1 MELFHYWWGQM
12 SMNKK
17 IQSIIL
23 ISILALGGCATGGFS
38 PDVVS
43 RDAAGKSQYVQSGTI
58 VSIKKVT
65 IEGDRESGNIF
76 GSILGAI
83 VGSNIGGEDDQ
94 TTQEVGAV
102 VGTAVGSVVGQE
114 TSERISRKEG
124 LEIIVKLDS
133 NEREI
138 SIVQELST
146 DPDYAFSVGD
156 EVRIVRSSGKSR
168 VVPYN

>member
-1 MELFHYWWGQM
+1 
-12 SMNKK
+12 MNKK

-65 IEGDRESGNIF
+65 IEGDRDSGNIF

>member
-1 MELFHYWWGQM
+1 
-12 SMNKK
+12 MNKK

-23 ISILALGGCATGGFS
+23 MSIFTLGGCATGGFS

-58 VSIKKVT
+58 VSVKRVT
-65 IEGDRESGNIF
+65 IEGDRDSGNIF

-83 VGSNIGGEDDQ
+83 IGSNIGGDEDQ
-94 TTQEVGAV
+94 TTQEIGAV
-102 VGTAVGSVVGQE
+102 VGTAVGSTVGQE
-114 TSERISRKEG
+114 VSEKITRREG
-124 LEIIVKLDS
+124 LEIIVKLTS

-138 SIVQELST
+138 SVVQEVSE
-146 DPDYAFSVGD
+146 DPDYAFKVGD
-156 EVRIVRSSGKSR
+156 EVRVVRSSGKSR